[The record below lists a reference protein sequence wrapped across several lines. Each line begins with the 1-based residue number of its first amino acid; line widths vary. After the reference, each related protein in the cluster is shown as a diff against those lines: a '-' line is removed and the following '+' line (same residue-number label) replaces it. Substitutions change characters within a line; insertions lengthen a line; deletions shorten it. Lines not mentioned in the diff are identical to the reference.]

1 MSVRIK
7 LIAIILSIII
17 SVIVILY
24 FISNQ
29 ILLKSYLQ
37 IENASVINNIQRVED
52 ALTNEESELSLKLV
66 DWAEWDDTYKFIQDK
81 NKEFIKS
88 NLNNSSLTNLK
99 LNAMVFFD
107 ENRNL
112 VFKKEIDSGLGE
124 DIVTDDLINQLTEN
138 PKFFSQKTEDEF
150 LSGIMQT
157 SKGPFLYSSHAI
169 LTSLGSGPS
178 RGTLIFGRFITQQE
192 IDRISKITHVPVELI
207 PYNDTNQSTKTAIRN
222 LSPKTK
228 NAVIPS
234 SNQEIHGYSA
244 IKDISGKPIYLIHI
258 TLPRTLYQQGVYTLG
273 YLMKIS
279 FFFSIVSVIIMVFA
293 LNRFIFS
300 RFVKLTRT
308 VQEISTTHDLKT
320 KIKEDGNDEIGH
332 LGRSIN
338 EMLLELAGSQQAEK
352 EAIELLREE
361 KASVEKQVI
370 ERTEALSKAKDD
382 ISKGWLQIQQE
393 KVRLTASINSLPLG
407 FIMTDADGNVL
418 IHNPI
423 VTKIFN
429 LVTDEWKIADVFKKI
444 ASKIDLS
451 AHISNSIV
459 ERKQV
464 VINDIQLEST
474 YLKITIV
481 PILTHHTDVIGTV
494 ILVEDITEAK
504 VLERARDEFFSIAS
518 HELRTPLTSIKG
530 NTALIKQY
538 YSEMLNDKNL
548 KEMIDDIHESSN
560 RLILIVNDFLDVS
573 RIEQGRITY
582 NIENINCIEIV
593 QGVIHDLQISADE
606 KNIKLSIDN
615 QATNPIIKG
624 DKDRVQQII
633 YNLVGNALKFTD
645 NGDVK
650 VELKNKENKVEVRII
665 DTGTGISA
673 DGQALLFRKFQQ
685 ASDNP
690 LTRKSSSGTGLG
702 LYISKTLA
710 IGMRGDVTLEH
721 TEPGKGSTFLLT
733 LPESAS

>member
-1 MSVRIK
+1 M
-7 LIAIILSIII
+7 
-17 SVIVILY
+17 VILY
-24 FISNQ
+24 IVSNL
-29 ILLKSYLQ
+29 ILIKSYLQ
-37 IENASVINNIQRVED
+37 IETTSVTNNIQRVED
-52 ALTNEESELSLKLV
+52 TLLNEESELSLKLV
-66 DWAEWDDTYKFIQDK
+66 DWANWDDTYKFIKDQ
-81 NKEFIKS
+81 NSEYIKS
-88 NLNNSSLTNLK
+88 NLNNSSLVNLK
-99 LNAMVFFD
+99 LNIVAFFD
-107 ENRNL
+107 ENKQVVYRK
-112 VFKKEIDSGLGE
+112 VIDTDSGE
-124 DIVTDDLINQLTEN
+124 EIASSYLIDNIKQN
-138 PKFFSQKTEDEF
+138 PKIFGQNGDKF
-150 LSGIMQT
+150 LSGVLQT
-157 SKGPFLYSSHAI
+157 PSGPLLYSSHSI
-169 LTSLGSGPS
+169 LTSVGSGPS
-178 RGTLIFGRFITQQE
+178 RGTIIFGRLISKNE
-192 IDRISKITHVPVELI
+192 IERLSKITHVPVELL
-207 PYNDTNQSTKTAIRN
+207 PYDINNQKTQAAKIK
-222 LSPKTK
+222 LTATSKY
-228 NAVIPS
+228 AVIPTS
-234 SNQEIHGYSA
+234 DEQIDGFATINDYT
-244 IKDISGKPIYLIHI
+244 GKPIYLIHV
-258 TLPRTLYQQGVYTLG
+258 TLPRTLYQQGLYTLG
-273 YLMKIS
+273 YLMKIAL
-279 FFFSIVSVIIMVFA
+279 FFSVTSVLILVFS

-300 RFVKLTRT
+300 RFVKLTKT
-308 VQEISTTHDLKT
+308 VQEISSTHDLTT
-320 KIKEDGNDEIGH
+320 KIEEDGHDEIGR
-332 LGRSIN
+332 LGHSIN
-338 EMLLELAGSQQAEK
+338 EMLLELSRAQQSEK
-352 EAIELLREE
+352 DAADLLREE

-407 FIMTDADGNVL
+407 FLMTDAEGNVL
-418 IHNPI
+418 IHNPV

-429 LVTDEWKIADVFKKI
+429 LITDEWKIAEVFEKI

-451 AHISNSIV
+451 AHIAQAIS
-459 ERKQV
+459 EKKQV
-464 VINDIQLEST
+464 VINEIQLESK

-481 PILTHHTDVIGTV
+481 PIVTHQVEVIGTV

-582 NIENINCIEIV
+582 NIESINCLEIV
-593 QGVIHDLQISADE
+593 QGVIHDLQISAGE
-606 KNIKLSIDN
+606 KNIKLSIDC
-615 QATNPIIKG
+615 QITSPIIKG
-624 DKDRVQQII
+624 DKDRAQQII

-645 NGDVK
+645 NGEVK
-650 VELKNKENKVEVRII
+650 VELRNNKNNVEVRII

-710 IGMRGDVTLEH
+710 MGMGGDVTLEH
-721 TEPGKGSTFLLT
+721 TEQGKGSIFLLT
-733 LPESAS
+733 LPASTP